1 MSGLAWGLYH
11 LEKLKNLWKYSKTSK
26 TDPNIFQ
33 SSTTGWIGVFARPFL
48 GPRTLCLTPLLYTV
62 TQEVVWT
69 QNLVWGVKA
78 KRCTMLLPFKPKHP
92 SCIRFQIWTSAWT
105 KACAAV
111 GGVSTPRAP
120 TGATASK
127 ATNSHQTMF
136 AKVYV
141 SQKIGQTLF
150 TPHVKV
156 TSLWVVLH
164 RAVVEALQYRWRFI

>member
-1 MSGLAWGLYH
+1 MSGLVWGLYH

-78 KRCTMLLPFKPKHP
+78 KRCTMLLPFNLNILP
-92 SCIRFQIWTSAWT
+92 
-105 KACAAV
+105 
-111 GGVSTPRAP
+111 
-120 TGATASK
+120 
-127 ATNSHQTMF
+127 
-136 AKVYV
+136 VYV
-141 SQKIGQTLF
+141 FRYERVLEPKRVRPWAVCQHRGLLQVQLLPRLQTL
-150 TPHVKV
+150 TRQCLPRYMSVRRSVRHYSHPMSK
-156 TSLWVVLH
+156 LLLC
-164 RAVVEALQYRWRFI
+164 E